1 MSDSNTVHKLFVGN
15 VPYVCEQEDFL
26 SCFSSRPGFV
36 SAEVVLRPNGSTK
49 GFGFVIL
56 DSDEN
61 TQNLLQQEIYLGD
74 RLLRLENYTADRQV
88 TSRRPSS
95 YKVFLRNVP
104 STTTTEE
111 IEEHFSTYGNVVSSN
126 LNVREGQEDEYVT
139 AVVEFEDRD
148 GLQKALVD
156 KETTFLDTTLRIYP
170 FQRRTRRVLRGN
182 SRFFNNQQQ
191 GNQGNQYN
199 TQDRSAVY
207 RSGFKAG
214 RAVGY
219 EEGRKEG
226 RREALESVQSRR

>member
-56 DSDEN
+56 DSEEN
-61 TQNLLQQEIYLGD
+61 TQDLLEQEIYLGD
-74 RLLRLENYTADRQV
+74 RLLRLENYTAERQV
-88 TSRRPSS
+88 TTSRPSS

-111 IEEHFSTYGNVVSSN
+111 LEGHFSTYGNVVSSN
-126 LNVREGQEDEYVT
+126 LNVREGQDDEYVT
-139 AVVEFEDRD
+139 AVVEFEERE

-170 FQRRTRRVLRGN
+170 FQRRTHRVLRGN
-182 SRFFNNQQQ
+182 GRFLNNQ
-191 GNQGNQYN
+191 QGNQYN

-226 RREALESVQSRR
+226 RREALESVPSHR